1 MLIQVIHCHPLTE
14 SYNHALFHT
23 IVTAL
28 EDNGHQVV
36 ATDLYREQFDP
47 AMSADE
53 RRSYYTARYASP
65 ASQTTNGES
74 KRLCHRRGLAAR
86 YGPKPWCRQLRKGFV
101 SHRVP
106 PLVVSVRLFVPAL
119 ETSGL
124 RRLHLVNLR
133 QLRR

>member
-28 EDNGHQVV
+28 EDSGHQVV

-53 RRSYYTARYASP
+53 RRSYPDFRHS
-65 ASQTTNGES
+65 
-74 KRLCHRRGLAAR
+74 RHRSRHTRG
-86 YGPKPWCRQLRKGFV
+86 F
-101 SHRVP
+101 
-106 PLVVSVRLFVPAL
+106 
-119 ETSGL
+119 L
-124 RRLHLVNLR
+124 RRTVERSAPHRAVSWHGNVDR
-133 QLRR
+133 GNPG